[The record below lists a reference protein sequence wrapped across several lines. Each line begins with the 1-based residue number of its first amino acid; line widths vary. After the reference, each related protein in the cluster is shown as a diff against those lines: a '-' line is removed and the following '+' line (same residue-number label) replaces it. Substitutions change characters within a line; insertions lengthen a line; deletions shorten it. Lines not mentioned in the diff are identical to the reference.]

1 MIYEVIDFEA
11 EKEALPHYH
20 IALFSSSPEPR
31 CTWIPSVL
39 KEVDIDR
46 VIVLGFPNQQ
56 QDPVKQ
62 QSDAYFLKHWVKE
75 LQVVAYNDDAPLYK
89 YLRETGGG
97 KSSSVRILVDY
108 SCMSRIWY
116 AAALNWARHT
126 PVPSNIVVDFLYA
139 VGEHKNNISPVV
151 IRDILSIP
159 GCEGNP
165 TPFSKSIGVFG
176 LGFDNFAT
184 LCVLDRLEPDVV
196 YTYLANPAAFDDY
209 PERARKLNEVIREK
223 YSRVNL
229 ELPLCSVER
238 TYVSLTE
245 LISPHRSEADI
256 VLVPM
261 GPKPHV
267 LAAILLSMR
276 FPGITCLDVSGSR
289 PTPERVGTTKR
300 MVGTRV
306 VFEKTTPEEAHAT

>member
-11 EKEALPHYH
+11 AKAVGSHYH

-46 VIVLGFPNQQ
+46 VIVLGFQNQQ
-56 QDPVKQ
+56 QDPVRQ
-62 QSDAYFLKHWVKE
+62 QSDAYFLKHWVDE
-75 LQVVAYNDDAPLYK
+75 LQVVAYNNDAPLYK
-89 YLRETGGG
+89 YLRETGSC

-116 AAALNWARHT
+116 AAVLNWARHT

-165 TPFSKSIGVFG
+165 IPFSKSIGVFG

-209 PERARKLNEVIREK
+209 PERARKLNEIIREE
-223 YSRVNL
+223 YSSVNL
-229 ELPLCSVER
+229 ELPLWSVER

-245 LISPHRSEADI
+245 LISPHRSEGDI

-276 FPGITCLDVSGSR
+276 FAGITCLDVSGSR
-289 PTPERVGTTKR
+289 PTPERVGTTER

-306 VFEKTTPEEAHAT
+306 LFQKIAQKEARAI